1 MLEWHVISDSPTL
14 LIFLKDLSN
23 QVTSPNCVLFKA
35 FTCFCQQMQKIRET
49 YINFLTVIEGLDAK
63 VQDR

>member
-35 FTCFCQQMQKIRET
+35 FT
-49 YINFLTVIEGLDAK
+49 YINFLTVIEELDAK